1 MDGSLFHVDNCYNI
15 PNVSVTGRVCRTNL
29 HSNTAMRGFGGPQ
42 AMVVTETLVSHLATR
57 LNMAPEKVS

>member
-1 MDGSLFHVDNCYNI
+1 MDRALFHVDNCYNI
-15 PNVSVTGRVCRTNL
+15 PNVSVTGRLCRTNL
-29 HSNTAMRGFGGPQ
+29 PSTTAMRGFGGPQ